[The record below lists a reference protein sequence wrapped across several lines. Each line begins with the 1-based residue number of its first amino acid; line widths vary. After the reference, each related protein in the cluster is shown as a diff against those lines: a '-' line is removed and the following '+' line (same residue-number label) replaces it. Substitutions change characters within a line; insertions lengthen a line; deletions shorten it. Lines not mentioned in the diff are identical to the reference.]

1 MVRITGVARG
11 NTRAHVTELD
21 FATLDRDASEEITIN
36 EPFLKREMTF
46 KGIPMREFLQRA
58 GVAASAADLYL
69 HALDD
74 YHVNLPIAGLRE
86 AGFLATRGDGKKL
99 TVATGGPIRLVFT
112 GDGTLARNSDNWI
125 WSFDS
130 ARVER

>member
-1 MVRITGVARG
+1 
-11 NTRAHVTELD
+11 VTELD
-21 FATLDRDASEEITIN
+21 FATLDREASEEITIT

-46 KGIPMREFLQRA
+46 RGISMRVFLQRA
-58 GVAASAADLYL
+58 GVAASARNLSM

-74 YHVNLPIAGLRE
+74 YHVSLPIAGLRE

-99 TVATGGPIRLVFT
+99 SVATGGPVRLLFT
-112 GDGTLARNSDNWI
+112 GDGALARNTDNWI

-130 ARVER
+130 ARVKR